1 MNVGRKF
8 SSTYSR
14 HFSTRYRR
22 HSMEY
27 TEQELRDIL
36 TAAGY
41 AAERIDYYVEQAI
54 DYGDPFEYNDEEHI
68 RQDMELFIRHSED

>member
-1 MNVGRKF
+1 
-8 SSTYSR
+8 
-14 HFSTRYRR
+14 
-22 HSMEY
+22 MEY

-41 AAERIDYYVEQAI
+41 DTSRIDDYVEQAI

-68 RQDMELFIRHSED
+68 RQDMELFLRYSEA

>member
-1 MNVGRKF
+1 
-8 SSTYSR
+8 
-14 HFSTRYRR
+14 
-22 HSMEY
+22 MEY

-41 AAERIDYYVEQAI
+41 ETKRIDDYVEQAI

-68 RQDMELFIRHSED
+68 RQDMELFLRHSREEE

>member
-1 MNVGRKF
+1 
-8 SSTYSR
+8 
-14 HFSTRYRR
+14 
-22 HSMEY
+22 MEY

-41 AAERIDYYVEQAI
+41 ETKRIDDYVEQAI

-68 RQDMELFIRHSED
+68 RQDMELFLRHSED